1 MLSATLFHYSLIKQH
16 YSDTMGKTFSLS
28 SEQLESLYDQ
38 ITTLQFAVDLFE
50 KQYEKFMDNYAK
62 ENLDLIKNTSKNIRH
77 CVLLI

>member
-16 YSDTMGKTFSLS
+16 HSDIMEKTFSLS

-77 CVLLI
+77 CILLI